1 MFNMKTSNV
10 RSFLKNFD
18 YILFI
23 SALLIL
29 GIGLLSIYSSTKT
42 KTFSHADFY
51 KQIIFI
57 PPALIACFIVAAFD
71 YYELR
76 KYVKYIY
83 WSINSLLAFV
93 LLVGHSAHGAQRWIG
108 IGGIAIQPSELAK
121 ISLIIMLADLL
132 VKKTP
137 NTMKELLPVFFH
149 FIIPALLIFRQPDLG
164 TALSLVAIVIGMLY
178 GSGMNILIFLIL
190 LSPAV
195 SAILSLL
202 NFPLW
207 LIYLLLIL
215 TCTIFYI
222 SQQKTI
228 TGKFTFKLKYLN
240 YGLVPA
246 INIISGLIPALAW
259 NYLLKDYQK
268 NRINTFL
275 NPDLDPLGTGYHIS
289 QSQIAIGSGGMIGKG
304 LFHGTQTQLNFIP
317 FQHTD
322 FIFCTIGEEFGFI
335 GGITLLLMFLYI
347 IWRGLNIAIN
357 ASDDFGKF
365 IAIGIVSM
373 FIFHI
378 FVNIGMV
385 TGMLPAKGL
394 PLPLMSYGGTFL
406 VITMISIGLL
416 ESIAIR
422 RKRLMFK

>member
-1 MFNMKTSNV
+1 MKTTNV
-10 RSFLKNFD
+10 RRFVQNFD
-18 YILFI
+18 YILFF

-42 KTFSHADFY
+42 KTFSHGDFY

-57 PPALIACFIVAAFD
+57 PPALIACFSVAAFD
-71 YYELR
+71 YYKLR
-76 KYVKYIY
+76 SYVKYIY
-83 WSINSLLAFV
+83 WFNIGLLAFV
-93 LLVGHSAHGAQRWIG
+93 LLVGHSAYGAQRWIG

-121 ISLIIMLADLL
+121 ISLIITLADIL
-132 VKKTP
+132 VKKVP
-137 NTMKELLPVFFH
+137 ETMKELLPVFFH
-149 FIIPALLIFRQPDLG
+149 FIIPTLLIFRQPDLG
-164 TALSLVAIVIGMLY
+164 TALSLVAIVLGMIY
-178 GSGMNILIFLIL
+178 GAGVNILIFLII
-190 LSPAV
+190 LSPAI
-195 SAILSLL
+195 SAVLSLL

-207 LIYLLLIL
+207 MIYLLVIVVG
-215 TCTIFYI
+215 TIFYI

-228 TGKFTFKLKYLN
+228 TGKFIFKLKYIK
-240 YGLVPA
+240 YGLVPL
-246 INIISGLIPALAW
+246 INIISGLIPSLAW

-275 NPDLDPLGTGYHIS
+275 NPELDPLGTGYHIS

-335 GGITLLLMFLYI
+335 GGLTLLFMFLYI
-347 IWRGLNIAIN
+347 IWRGLNIANN
-357 ASDDFGKF
+357 ASDDFGKN

-406 VITMISIGLL
+406 VITMVSIGLL
-416 ESIAIR
+416 ESVAIR
-422 RKRLMFK
+422 QKRLMFK

>member
-1 MFNMKTSNV
+1 MKTSNV
-10 RSFLKNFD
+10 RRFVQNFD
-18 YILFI
+18 YILFF

-42 KTFSHADFY
+42 KTFSHGDFY

-57 PPALIACFIVAAFD
+57 FPALFACFSVAAFD
-71 YYELR
+71 YYKLR
-76 KYVKYIY
+76 SYVKYIF
-83 WSINSLLAFV
+83 WGNIGLLSFV
-93 LLVGHSAHGAQRWIG
+93 LLAGHSAYGAQRWIG

-121 ISLIIMLADLL
+121 LALIVTLADMLS
-132 VKKTP
+132 KKVP
-137 NTMKELLPVFFH
+137 QTMKELVPVFLR
-149 FIIPALLIFRQPDLG
+149 FIIPALLIFKQPDLG
-164 TALSLVAIVIGMLY
+164 TALSLVAIVLGMLY
-178 GSGMNILIFLIL
+178 GSGLNILLLFII
-190 LSPAV
+190 LSPVLSAV
-195 SAILSLL
+195 LSLV

-207 LIYLLLIL
+207 MIYLIIVVAG
-215 TCTIFYI
+215 TVFYI
-222 SQQKTI
+222 SQQKTV
-228 TGKFTFKLKYLN
+228 TGKFTFKMKYLV
-240 YGLVPA
+240 YGLVPL
-246 INIISGLIPALAW
+246 INLISGLLPALTW

-275 NPDLDPLGTGYHIS
+275 NPETDPLGTGYHIN

-304 LFHGTQTQLNFIP
+304 LFEGTQTQLNFIP

-335 GGITLLLMFLYI
+335 GALTLLLIFLYI
-347 IWRGLNIAIN
+347 IWRGLNIAN
-357 ASDDFGKF
+357 SASDDFGKY

-406 VITMISIGLL
+406 VITMASIGLL
-416 ESIAIR
+416 ESVAIR